1 MKFKKNLEDTL
12 RERVLG
18 LLEETMEKSWGITI
32 PQVESNI
39 ADKLKNSS
47 LPIYISSDLPFQE
60 AKKKFKEE
68 FFRNE
73 LRLHRGNISQ
83 LAKKLGLDRRSIHRA
98 VKKTDIDLKLIRGQ
112 EHFSESQ
119 QEKIVDQAI
128 RSALVEYKEIIQPQ
142 KMEKIYE
149 EVPQLSRNI
158 ARILPHQHLTWKEA
172 EEEFEKQFLSKS
184 LKELN
189 GNVAQAADKM
199 GIRVETLHRK
209 IKKLGLKK

>member
-1 MKFKKNLEDTL
+1 MKFKKDLEDTL
-12 RERVLG
+12 RERVFS

-32 PQVESNI
+32 PKVESNI

-47 LPIYISSDLPFQE
+47 LSIYISPGLPFQE
-60 AKKKFKEE
+60 AKKKFKKE
-68 FFRNE
+68 FLRNE

-83 LAKKLGLDRRSIHRA
+83 LARKLGLDRRSIHRV
-98 VKKTDIDLKLIRGQ
+98 VKETNIDLEIIRGQ
-112 EHFSESQ
+112 EHFPESQ
-119 QEKIVDQAI
+119 QEKMVDQVI

-172 EEEFEKQFLSKS
+172 EQEFEKQFLSKS
-184 LKELN
+184 LKELG
-189 GNVAQAADKM
+189 GNVARTAEKM
-199 GIRVETLHRK
+199 CIRVETLHRK
-209 IKKLGLKK
+209 IKKLGLKR